1 MFPVNPVLYDK
12 EVSKA
17 KIFMKNILI
26 TGASR
31 GIGRAIA
38 VEFARTDC
46 NLYLN
51 SLHGGE
57 KLEES
62 ISVVTAVRRECGT
75 TGSILAMRGDVGNPE
90 FVRNM
95 FEHLREN
102 FERMAQGGKKA
113 ADAGPEGIP
122 EKLPGLDVLVNN
134 AGISYVGLL
143 QDMTDEDWNRIIATN
158 LSSVHYCCH
167 EAIPMMLASGGGRI
181 INISSVWGNV
191 GASCEVAYS
200 ATKGG
205 VNAYTKA
212 LAKELAPSHIAVN
225 AVACGCIDTDMN
237 KCFTGDERAAL
248 CEEIPAGRFADPSEV
263 ARLVHVV
270 AEQPEYLTGQIITFD
285 GGWQ

>member
-1 MFPVNPVLYDK
+1 
-12 EVSKA
+12 
-17 KIFMKNILI
+17 MKNILI

-62 ISVVTAVRRECGT
+62 ISVVTAVRRESKT
-75 TGSILAMRGDVGNPE
+75 TGNILAMRGDVGNPE

-95 FEHLREN
+95 FSHLREN
-102 FERMAQGGKKA
+102 FEQNGER
-113 ADAGPEGIP
+113 
-122 EKLPGLDVLVNN
+122 LDVLVNN

-143 QDMTDEDWNRIIATN
+143 QDMTDEQWNRIIATN

-167 EAIPMMLASGGGRI
+167 EAIPMMLAAEGGRI
-181 INISSVWGNV
+181 INISSVWGNE

-200 ATKGG
+200 ASKGG
-205 VNAYTKA
+205 INAYTKA

-225 AVACGCIDTDMN
+225 AIACGCIDTDMN
-237 KCFTGDERAAL
+237 KCFSAEERAAL
-248 CEEIPAGRFADPSEV
+248 CDEIPAGRFAEPAEV
-263 ARLVHVV
+263 ARLVRAI
-270 AEQPEYLTGQIITFD
+270 AEQSDYLTGQIITFD

>member
-1 MFPVNPVLYDK
+1 
-12 EVSKA
+12 
-17 KIFMKNILI
+17 MKNILI

-62 ISVVTAVRRECGT
+62 ISVVTAVRRESGT

-95 FEHLREN
+95 FAHLKEN
-102 FERMAQGGKKA
+102 LERSEE
-113 ADAGPEGIP
+113 PS
-122 EKLPGLDVLVNN
+122 GLDVLVNN
-134 AGISYVGLL
+134 AGISHVGLL
-143 QDMTDEDWNRIIATN
+143 QDMTDEQWNRIIATN

-167 EAIPMMLASGGGRI
+167 EAVPMMLAAGGGRI
-181 INISSVWGNV
+181 INISSVWGSV

-212 LAKELAPSHIAVN
+212 LAKELAPSRIAVN

-237 KCFTGDERAAL
+237 RCFTGPEREAL

-263 ARLVHVV
+263 AKLVRAI
-270 AEQPEYLTGQIITFD
+270 AEQSEYLTGQIVTFD